1 MKRFRKRGGYMRL
14 NITNDKHAM
23 VDIVCHYLAHLLT
36 EQRVDLIINGT
47 KTTGVIKEVSLEN
60 EEDTFLVFKIGKE
73 IKKIPLL
80 DDTKARFGKE
90 IAVLETK
97 AHTTV
102 IELLD

>member
-1 MKRFRKRGGYMRL
+1 MRL
-14 NITNDKHAM
+14 NITNDKQSM
-23 VDIVCHYLAHLLT
+23 VDIICHYLSHLLDG
-36 EQRVDLIINGT
+36 QRVDLIINGT
-47 KTTGVIKEVSLEN
+47 KITGVIKSVSLEN

-73 IKKIPLL
+73 VKKVPLL

-102 IELLD
+102 IELLN